1 MEINWYIMSV
11 IIGSAIVTFIPRVL
25 PLIVLSKLEIPE
37 WGINWLKHV
46 PVAVMAALLA
56 SELLLLDNK
65 VSFQENT
72 LNLLSAIPT
81 LLVAIYTRS
90 LLGTVLVGVTTLMI
104 LRFLL

>member
-72 LNLLSAIPT
+72 LNLMSAIPT

>member
-65 VSFQENT
+65 VSFQANT

>member
-1 MEINWYIMSV
+1 MSV

-72 LNLLSAIPT
+72 LNLMSAIPT

>member
-1 MEINWYIMSV
+1 MSV

-25 PLIVLSKLEIPE
+25 PLVVLSKLEIPE

-46 PVAVMAALLA
+46 PVSVMAALLA
-56 SELLLLDNK
+56 SELFLHDNRI
-65 VSFQENT
+65 SLQENT
-72 LNLLSAIPT
+72 LNIMTAIPT

-104 LRFLL
+104 FRFLL